1 MLCERRGLGQK
12 EALFVVDP
20 TMCSVDTYSISF
32 DTDRQEEG
40 GQSKDYL
47 QEVVKRGL
55 GRKR

>member
-20 TMCSVDTYSISF
+20 TTCSVDTYSISF

>member
-40 GQSKDYL
+40 GQSKDHL
-47 QEVVKRGL
+47 Q
-55 GRKR
+55 